1 MNDGFP
7 PVLQMAPSVSSMVAY
22 SLFGYFI
29 GFYYSVRCEMA
40 QDGTIWCEIR
50 SARDGF
56 GAIWRDMILILFWT
70 FQNILMPEGICVCK

>member
-56 GAIWRDMILILFWT
+56 GAIWCDMARYDINT
-70 FQNILMPEGICVCK
+70 FLDVSEYIDA